1 MAERGGKPEPLG
13 KALAGFLKAKGLDV
27 RVDRAS
33 ILFEWATLV
42 GPQIAR
48 ETTPTKITAD
58 GTLFVAVST
67 HAWMSEL
74 QLMEAQLLEKINA
87 RAGHEP
93 VRRIRWSLRR

>member
-1 MAERGGKPEPLG
+1 MAERGGKPEPIG
-13 KALAGFLKAKGLDV
+13 KALAGFLKASGLDA

-33 ILFEWATLV
+33 ILFEWAGLV

-48 ETTPTKITAD
+48 ETTPTRVTAD

-93 VRRIRWSLRR
+93 IRRIRWALRR

>member
-13 KALAGFLKAKGLDV
+13 KALAGFLKAKGLDA

-33 ILFEWATLV
+33 ILFEWAALV
-42 GPQIAR
+42 GRQIAR
-48 ETTPTKITAD
+48 ETTPTKVTAD

-74 QLMEAQLLEKINA
+74 QLMESQLLEKVNA
-87 RAGHEP
+87 REGHEP